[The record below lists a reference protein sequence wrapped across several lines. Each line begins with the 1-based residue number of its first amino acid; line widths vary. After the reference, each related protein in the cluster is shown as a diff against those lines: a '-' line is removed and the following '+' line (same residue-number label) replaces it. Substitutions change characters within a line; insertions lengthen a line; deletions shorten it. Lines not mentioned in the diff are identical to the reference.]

1 MSNAMQNQYVV
12 IGTFREVND
21 DIILGYFDTLEE
33 AQQYEQELYRNIKNC
48 DADSAY
54 GQIDMV
60 NIYQLKGVW
69 QQIDN
74 RNSHASLV

>member
-12 IGTFREVND
+12 IGTFRGVND

-33 AQQYEQELYRNIKNC
+33 EQPYEQELDRNIKNC
-48 DADSAY
+48 DVDSAY

-60 NIYQLKGVW
+60 NIYQLKGV
-69 QQIDN
+69 D
-74 RNSHASLV
+74 

>member
-12 IGTFREVND
+12 IGTFRGVND

-33 AQQYEQELYRNIKNC
+33 AQQYEQELDRNIKNC
-48 DADSAY
+48 DVDSAY

-60 NIYQLKGVW
+60 NIYQLKGV
-69 QQIDN
+69 
-74 RNSHASLV
+74 

>member
-12 IGTFREVND
+12 IGTFKGVND

-33 AQQYEQELYRNIKNC
+33 AQQYEQELDRNIKNC
-48 DADSAY
+48 DVDSAY

-60 NIYQLKGVW
+60 NIYQLKGV
-69 QQIDN
+69 
-74 RNSHASLV
+74 

>member
-33 AQQYEQELYRNIKNC
+33 AQQYEQELDRNIKNC

-60 NIYQLKGVW
+60 NIYQLKGV
-69 QQIDN
+69 
-74 RNSHASLV
+74 

>member
-1 MSNAMQNQYVV
+1 MSMAMNGQYIV
-12 IGTFREVND
+12 IGTFKGVND
-21 DIILGYFDTLEE
+21 DIILGYFDTIEE

-60 NIYQLKGVW
+60 NIYQLKGV
-69 QQIDN
+69 
-74 RNSHASLV
+74 

>member
-12 IGTFREVND
+12 IGTSREVND

-33 AQQYEQELYRNIKNC
+33 AQQYEQELDRNIKNC
-48 DADSAY
+48 DVDSAY

-60 NIYQLKGVW
+60 NIYQLKGV
-69 QQIDN
+69 D
-74 RNSHASLV
+74 

>member
-33 AQQYEQELYRNIKNC
+33 SQQYEQELDMNIKNC
-48 DADSAY
+48 DVDSAY

-60 NIYQLKGVW
+60 NIYQLKGV
-69 QQIDN
+69 D
-74 RNSHASLV
+74 

>member
-33 AQQYEQELYRNIKNC
+33 AQQYEQELDRNIKNC
-48 DADSAY
+48 DVDSAY

-60 NIYQLKGVW
+60 NIYQLKGV
-69 QQIDN
+69 
-74 RNSHASLV
+74 

>member
-12 IGTFREVND
+12 IGTFRGVND

-33 AQQYEQELYRNIKNC
+33 AQQYEQELDRNIKNC
-48 DADSAY
+48 DVDSAY

-60 NIYQLKGVW
+60 NIYQLKGV
-69 QQIDN
+69 N
-74 RNSHASLV
+74 

>member
-12 IGTFREVND
+12 IGTFRGVND
-21 DIILGYFDTLEE
+21 DIILGYFDTIEE
-33 AQQYEQELYRNIKNC
+33 AQQYEQELDRNIKNC

-60 NIYQLKGVW
+60 NIYQLKGV
-69 QQIDN
+69 
-74 RNSHASLV
+74 

>member
-1 MSNAMQNQYVV
+1 MSNAMNGQYVV
-12 IGTFREVND
+12 IGTFRGVND

-33 AQQYEQELYRNIKNC
+33 AQQYEQELDRNIKNC

-60 NIYQLKGVW
+60 NVYQLKGV
-69 QQIDN
+69 
-74 RNSHASLV
+74 

>member
-12 IGTFREVND
+12 IGTFREVNN

-33 AQQYEQELYRNIKNC
+33 AQQYEQELDRNIKNC
-48 DADSAY
+48 DVDSAY

-60 NIYQLKGVW
+60 NIYQLKGV
-69 QQIDN
+69 D
-74 RNSHASLV
+74 